1 MAVADLSDVRC
12 YYKLLGQGD
21 PLLLIPGLGVTSRI
35 WDTVVPELAEHFS
48 LILLDNRGVGLSE
61 AKRQPTTLCDF
72 TADLV
77 ELLDYLQIDRTH
89 VLGLSLGGVIALRL
103 AADHPNRIDH
113 LVLASCTDR
122 FTPYL
127 KQVAMLLGKTLGS
140 LRSDA
145 FARTVEVLGSAPQFL
160 DAQPELIEERVRAK
174 REERVSPRAVGRQ
187 MRCLACAQIDLERE
201 PIAAPT
207 LVIAGEYDVLI
218 PSCYARSMS
227 NRIPGSRFML
237 MPGAGHN
244 PLVECPGQV
253 LPEIINFIK
262 APQASPA
269 AAVEH
274 RLGSMFA
281 GGLSK

>member
-61 AKRQPTTLCDF
+61 AKRNPTTLCDF

-237 MPGAGHN
+237 IPGAGHN

-262 APQASPA
+262 APQPGST

-274 RLGSMFA
+274 RLSSMFS
-281 GGLSK
+281 GGRSQ

>member
-48 LILLDNRGVGLSE
+48 LILVDNRGVGLSE
-61 AKRQPTTLCDF
+61 AKRDPATLCDF

-77 ELLDYLQIDRTH
+77 ELLDHLQLDRTH

-127 KQVAMLLGKTLGS
+127 KQVAMLLGQTLS
-140 LRSDA
+140 PFRSDA

-174 REERVSPRAVGRQ
+174 RDERVSARAVGRQ
-187 MRCLACAQIDLERE
+187 MRCLTCAQIDLERE
-201 PIAAPT
+201 PITAPT
-207 LVIAGEYDVLI
+207 LVVAGEYDVVI
-218 PSCYARSMS
+218 PRCYARGMA
-227 NRIPGSRFML
+227 NRIPSSPFML
-237 MPGAGHN
+237 IPGAGHN
-244 PLVECPGQV
+244 PLGGCPGQV

-262 APQASPA
+262 A
-269 AAVEH
+269 
-274 RLGSMFA
+274 
-281 GGLSK
+281 

>member
-48 LILLDNRGVGLSE
+48 LILVDNRGVGLSE
-61 AKRQPTTLCDF
+61 AKRDPTTLCDF

-77 ELLDYLQIDRTH
+77 ELLDHLQLDRTH

-127 KQVAMLLGKTLGS
+127 KQVAMLLGQTLGPF
-140 LRSDA
+140 RSDA

-174 REERVSPRAVGRQ
+174 REERVSARAVGRQ

-207 LVIAGEYDVLI
+207 LVVAGEYDVLI

-237 MPGAGHN
+237 IPGAGHN

-253 LPEIINFIK
+253 LPEIIDFIK
-262 APQASPA
+262 APQERPA
-269 AAVEH
+269 AQ
-274 RLGSMFA
+274 RLSSMFA
-281 GGLSK
+281 GGLSQ